1 MARSST
7 LLLSE
12 GLLRRIG
19 INMGNIVDFNTFN
32 TLSLLRN
39 SVKWFKENNKDG
51 MFDPAI
57 KVEEGAY
64 QEYLRAA
71 RS

>member
-1 MARSST
+1 
-7 LLLSE
+7 
-12 GLLRRIG
+12 
-19 INMGNIVDFNTFN
+19 MGNVVDFNTFN

-39 SVKWFKENNKDG
+39 SVKWFKEHNKEG

-64 QEYLRAA
+64 QEYLKAA